1 MASSSLN
8 PSAIQSRQ
16 WIMDSLINLMEKKEW
31 SDISISEIATNAGVV
46 RRTFYR
52 HFDSKEDVLQA
63 YLDGLVNIFVEALL
77 KEPDLDTVASLRIL
91 FTILKK
97 NKKFYYGLRRSNML
111 FTFLELWNR
120 ILPVIHEQMSTLN
133 KLKRIPETKNEQ
145 TLEYLLAFNVGGT
158 LNIVINWIDEGMT
171 LSPEE
176 LTSIVEEFSSGT
188 LMKNS

>member
-97 NKKFYYGLRRSNML
+97 NKKF
-111 FTFLELWNR
+111 
-120 ILPVIHEQMSTLN
+120 
-133 KLKRIPETKNEQ
+133 
-145 TLEYLLAFNVGGT
+145 
-158 LNIVINWIDEGMT
+158 
-171 LSPEE
+171 
-176 LTSIVEEFSSGT
+176 
-188 LMKNS
+188 